1 MKRNEDDPDYLEG
14 LGDLL
19 PAEAL
24 KKLNELL
31 ELLHQSNDN
40 HHQGS
45 NNTFVYVASGAQY
58 VKTQYQLTPLP
69 NPPRRRGND
78 AAEKN
83 ADPPFNADTPLSA
96 LFRESHHE
104 ELRIIIDSWRPYLVD
119 DETDTEA
126 LVLSHFEFD
135 KDRIYSN
142 KVYRDLCGL
151 DVAGALKVP
160 LSQLGRYLAGHSNLS
175 RSYATLYQQLKYYRS
190 EWT

>member
-19 PAEAL
+19 PAKAL

-31 ELLHQSNDN
+31 EQLHQSNN
-40 HHQGS
+40 NNHQGS

-83 ADPPFNADTPLSA
+83 ADPPYNADTPLSA

-104 ELRIIIDSWRPYLVD
+104 ELGKVIDSWRPFLID
-119 DETDTEA
+119 DAPDKEA
-126 LVLSHFEFD
+126 LRLNRFQFDFEQTRPVSIYMDLARLINHDALSSPVSVL
-135 KDRIYSN
+135 
-142 KVYRDLCGL
+142 
-151 DVAGALKVP
+151 AA
-160 LSQLGRYLAGHSNLS
+160 YLFLHSNLS
-175 RSYATLYQQLKYYRS
+175 SSENALYVQLKRYKKMCK
-190 EWT
+190 

>member
-19 PAEAL
+19 PAKAL

-31 ELLHQSNDN
+31 EQLHQSNNN

-83 ADPPFNADTPLSA
+83 ADPPYNADTPLSA

-104 ELRIIIDSWRPYLVD
+104 ELRKIIDSWRPFLID
-119 DETDTEA
+119 DA
-126 LVLSHFEFD
+126 PD
-135 KDRIYSN
+135 KDALRFNRFQFDFEQTRPVCIYM
-142 KVYRDLCGL
+142 DLARL
-151 DVAGALKVP
+151 INHDALSSPVSV
-160 LSQLGRYLAGHSNLS
+160 LAAYLFLHSNLS
-175 RSYATLYQQLKYYRS
+175 SSENALYVQLKRYKKMCK
-190 EWT
+190 

>member
-19 PAEAL
+19 PAETL

-31 ELLHQSNDN
+31 EQLHQSNN
-40 HHQGS
+40 NNHQGS

-83 ADPPFNADTPLSA
+83 ADPPYNADTPLSA

-104 ELRIIIDSWRPYLVD
+104 ELRKIIESWRPYLVD
-119 DETDTEA
+119 DDPSTDA
-126 LVLSHFEFD
+126 LALTNFEFD
-135 KDRIYSN
+135 KKRIYSN
-142 KVYRDLCGL
+142 RVYYDLL
-151 DVAGALKVP
+151 DLDALGALQVS
-160 LSQLGRYLAGHSNLS
+160 LSDLARYLGVHTNLS
-175 RSYATLYQQLKYYRS
+175 SSYATLYRLLKKYRQ
-190 EWT
+190 ERG

>member
-19 PAEAL
+19 PAKAL

-31 ELLHQSNDN
+31 EQLHQSNN
-40 HHQGS
+40 NNQGS

-58 VKTQYQLTPLP
+58 VKNLYQLTPLP

-83 ADPPFNADTPLSA
+83 AAPPFDADTPLSA

-104 ELRIIIDSWRPYLVD
+104 ELGKVIDSWRPFLID
-119 DETDTEA
+119 DAPDKEA
-126 LVLSHFEFD
+126 LRLNRFQFDFEQTRPVCIYMDLARLINHDALSSPVSVL
-135 KDRIYSN
+135 
-142 KVYRDLCGL
+142 
-151 DVAGALKVP
+151 AA
-160 LSQLGRYLAGHSNLS
+160 YLFLHSNLS
-175 RSYATLYQQLKYYRS
+175 SSENALYVQLKRYKKMCK
-190 EWT
+190 

>member
-1 MKRNEDDPDYLEG
+1 MKYEDDNPDYLEG

-31 ELLHQSNDN
+31 EQLHQSNN
-40 HHQGS
+40 NNQGS

-83 ADPPFNADTPLSA
+83 ADPPYNADTPLSA

-104 ELRIIIDSWRPYLVD
+104 ELRKIIDSWRPFLID
-119 DETDTEA
+119 DDPDKEA
-126 LVLSHFEFD
+126 LRLNRFQFDFEQTRPVSIYMDLARLINHDALSSPVSVL
-135 KDRIYSN
+135 
-142 KVYRDLCGL
+142 
-151 DVAGALKVP
+151 AA
-160 LSQLGRYLAGHSNLS
+160 YLFLHSNLS
-175 RSYATLYQQLKYYRS
+175 SSENALYVQLKRYKKMCK
-190 EWT
+190 